1 MDARWSKLLDFV
13 CATGHTSEVAAE
25 SPTSFDEHFPQFSL
39 VESALLQ
46 FGTHL
51 HYHLAFSPWAARGGM
66 YRGVHPRSTKRWKPE
81 PYVVPHDRHDHSK
94 TCPVTKDGF
103 VVIEKVMSI
112 SDTAIDAGRPC
123 TETDEEWLG
132 RYRQM
137 KSRLRKLT
145 SDQ

>member
-13 CATGHTSEVAAE
+13 CAIGPANEATAE
-25 SPTSFDEHFPQFSL
+25 IPIGFGDHLPQFSL
-39 VESALLQ
+39 VESALLH
-46 FGTHL
+46 FGTHRQ
-51 HYHLAFSPWAARGGM
+51 YHLAFSPWAARGGM

-103 VVIEKVMSI
+103 VVIEKVMTI
-112 SDTAIDAGRPC
+112 SDTAIHAGRPC
-123 TETDEEWLG
+123 LETDEEWLA
-132 RYRQM
+132 RYRLM